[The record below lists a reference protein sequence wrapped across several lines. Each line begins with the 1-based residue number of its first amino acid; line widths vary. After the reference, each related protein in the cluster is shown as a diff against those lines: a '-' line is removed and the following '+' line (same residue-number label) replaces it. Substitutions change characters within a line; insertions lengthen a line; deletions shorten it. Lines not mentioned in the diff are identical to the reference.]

1 LRPASNFILKL
12 LQVRHEREI
21 PYSAYDAPACGGDYG
36 RQRPVGRP
44 PRPLAQRGAPGRHRG
59 RRRIVEACREAGI
72 EFLTLYTFS
81 RENWRRPA
89 AEVAFLFDL
98 LVQFITRELP
108 ELENMGVRLQVLGE
122 FGELPFA
129 ARKALGLAASRTARC
144 DKMILNLALNYSGR
158 EELARAAR
166 LYMEAGGAPAT
177 MTPEALAAHLYTAG
191 QPDPDLIIRTS
202 GELRLSNFLL
212 FQSAYSELYFTP
224 TLWPDFT
231 PEELRK
237 ALAEYA
243 GRARRFGGST
253 TLRRKHDPR
262 RASQRLITGGV
273 LALCWV
279 CACGSAA
286 GLCSFSPWPWPW
298 SRCSSSIPC
307 FAGDKAPGGQGA
319 RLGHGGRRGAFAR
332 VRFFVARAV
341 PAGALFWGCLLF
353 LFFYGLGEKEA
364 KLGDFAPLIF
374 GGVYIPLVLRIAWGF
389 RLLSSFSACL
399 RPSPRTRALL
409 CGLPFRQT

>member
-1 LRPASNFILKL
+1 MSERSPTAHMTP
-12 LQVRHEREI
+12 RHVAVI
-21 PYSAYDAPACGGDYG
+21 MDGNG
-36 RQRPVGRP
+36 RW
-44 PRPLAQRGAPGRHRG
+44 AAHRG
-59 RRRIVEACREAGI
+59 LSRSEGHRAGTEAARRIVEACREAGI

-129 ARKALGLAASRTARC
+129 ARKALVLSASRTARC

-253 TLRRKHDPR
+253 TP
-262 RASQRLITGGV
+262 S
-273 LALCWV
+273 
-279 CACGSAA
+279 
-286 GLCSFSPWPWPW
+286 
-298 SRCSSSIPC
+298 
-307 FAGDKAPGGQGA
+307 
-319 RLGHGGRRGAFAR
+319 
-332 VRFFVARAV
+332 
-341 PAGALFWGCLLF
+341 
-353 LFFYGLGEKEA
+353 EEA
-364 KLGDFAPLIF
+364 
-374 GGVYIPLVLRIAWGF
+374 
-389 RLLSSFSACL
+389 
-399 RPSPRTRALL
+399 
-409 CGLPFRQT
+409 